1 MKKTEFGHVLS
12 LAVALL
18 PGVSC
23 FTWLNAAE
31 RPIPD
36 PPAPVVLP
44 AANPSAVHAILMQAI
59 ANRRVLTFNYKG
71 HLRVVEPHA
80 YGRNTKG
87 DAVLHAFQIEGSS
100 ASRPLPGWR
109 TFAASAIEAPE
120 LGTGSFTQ
128 ARDGYSPNELRL
140 SPLWA
145 EVPALVIEE

>member
-1 MKKTEFGHVLS
+1 MRKTEFGHVLS

-18 PGVSC
+18 PGVFC
-23 FTWLNAAE
+23 LTWLNAAE
-31 RPIPD
+31 RPLSA

-44 AANPSAVHAILMQAI
+44 AAKPSAVHAILMQAI

-109 TFAASAIEAPE
+109 TFAASAIEAPK
-120 LGTGSFTQ
+120 LGTGSFTL

-145 EVPALVIEE
+145 EVPALVVEE